1 MTRRAPRRG
10 GFTLI
15 ELLVVM
21 AIVVA
26 LAGVTIVIAWSALD
40 RDRAA
45 AAVNKVTGSMQIARS
60 RAHRDGLPHGV
71 RLINNGNNLV
81 TAYQFIYSPPVFLP
95 AAQGFTPGPTSVN
108 SPYLE
113 FQYTLEITD
122 PNRQGFVTSRVC
134 RIHNLTYEQQLQ
146 IVKDSILYLPEL
158 GTYHRISGTSAPS
171 QTVPPPPLFLILNDD
186 PTFQYGYPDDAMGAA
201 THLRTYCFGLYGP
214 PEPLVGEEVIQ
225 LPERSCIDLN
235 ADANP
240 VLNRSVPG
248 LPPAAPQDYDILFA
262 PSGQLVGT
270 NTTRPHG
277 HVFLWFR
284 DPTRP
289 NDVVNGGEQLL
300 AVIKAQSGAMGAA
313 PVDHAGATGAPG
325 SDYYSLAR
333 KAVVGH

>member
-81 TAYQFIYSPPVFLP
+81 TAYQFIYSPPVVLP
-95 AAQGFTPGPTSVN
+95 AAPGFTPGPTSVN
-108 SPYLE
+108 APYLQFE
-113 FQYTLEITD
+113 YTLD
-122 PNRQGFVTSRVC
+122 PGSQVATRVC
-134 RIHNLTYEQQLQ
+134 RIHNLTYEQQVQVTVNSL
-146 IVKDSILYLPEL
+146 LYLPEL
-158 GTYHRISGTSAPS
+158 GTYHRISAVSAPGNPM
-171 QTVPPPPLFLILNDD
+171 VVILDD
-186 PTFQYGYPDDAMGAA
+186 NPSFQYGYPDDAMGAA